1 MIQTLRPGDLDWD
14 RNGTLPDACHPARR
28 GTLLI
33 MTDVVVDGGALSVED
48 VVAVARGEAG
58 ARLGDE
64 VKERMEISRSVV
76 LKALSGDAPVYGV
89 NTGFGALADTPV
101 GEKDLTALQGAI
113 VRSHAAAVGTPL
125 PDEAVRALLLLRAR
139 TLAVGYSGVRVDL
152 PARLLD
158 MLNAGLI
165 PVIPGKG
172 SVGASGDLAQL
183 AHLAQ
188 TLIGEGRLRKAG
200 SADLEGRPAAEV
212 LREYALEPLTLAP
225 KEGLSLVNGT
235 EPMQALLAFSVHD
248 ADMLVR
254 AADVA
259 CALSVEALLGTDRP
273 YDERVQVIRPH
284 PGQLVSAANLRSL
297 LAGSGLLASHR
308 HSRHAVQDAYCLRCA
323 PQVHG
328 AVRDVL
334 SYARQVIT
342 IELGS
347 VVDNPVIV
355 PDGEV
360 MTTGNFHGEP
370 LAFAAD
376 MLAMA
381 LSELASISERRVD
394 RMLDPAFSR
403 GLPPFLAPAAGT
415 NSGFMLAQYTAASL
429 VSENKVLAHPASVDT
444 IPTSG
449 KQEDHVSM
457 GWHAVRKLR
466 EVISNVRACLAVE
479 ICCATQGIDLRAS
492 VAMPSVPLRAVHA
505 LVRSSVPRMDVDRE
519 VAPQLEAVDTL
530 LPAICATAGEHC
542 AVFS

>member
-1 MIQTLRPGDLDWD
+1 MREL
-14 RNGTLPDACHPARR
+14 
-28 GTLLI
+28 
-33 MTDVVVDGGALSVED
+33 VVDGSALTIED
-48 VVAVARGEAG
+48 VVAVARGQ
-58 ARLGDE
+58 ARVSLGPD
-64 VKERMEISRSVV
+64 VAQQMESSRSVV
-76 LKALSGDAPVYGV
+76 EQALSGGAPVYGV
-89 NTGFGALADTPV
+89 NTGFGALVDTPI
-101 GEKDLTALQGAI
+101 GASDLTALQGAI
-113 VRSHAAAVGTPL
+113 VRSHAAGTGTPL
-125 PDEAVRALLLLRAR
+125 DDQAVRAILLLRAR
-139 TLAVGYSGVRVDL
+139 TLAAGYSGVRVDL
-152 PARLLD
+152 PARLLELLSLD
-158 MLNAGLI
+158 LL

-188 TLIGEGRLRKAG
+188 PLIGEGRLRVPGEPAG
-200 SADLEGRPAAEV
+200 GRPAGEV
-212 LREYALEPLTLAP
+212 LAEHALEPLTLAP

-248 ADMLVR
+248 AGMLVQ

-259 CALSVEALLGTDRP
+259 CALSVEALLGTDRT
-273 YDERVQVIRPH
+273 YDERVQALRPH
-284 PGQLVSAANLRSL
+284 PGQLVSAANLRGL
-297 LAGSGLLASHR
+297 LAGSPLLASHR

-334 SYARQVIT
+334 GFARQVLT
-342 IELGS
+342 IELGA

-381 LSELASISERRVD
+381 VAELASISERRVD

-457 GWHAVRKLR
+457 GWTSVRKLR
-466 EVISNVRACLAVE
+466 EVVANVRACLAVE
-479 ICCATQGIDLRAS
+479 ICCATQGIDLRAEI
-492 VAMPSVPLRAVHA
+492 AAPSEPLRAVHDT
-505 LVRSSVPRMDVDRE
+505 VRASVPRMDVDRE
-519 VAPQLEAVDTL
+519 VAEQITAVDALLPQLCRV
-530 LPAICATAGEHC
+530 AGDG
-542 AVFS
+542 FPSFR

>member
-1 MIQTLRPGDLDWD
+1 MREI
-14 RNGTLPDACHPARR
+14 
-28 GTLLI
+28 
-33 MTDVVVDGGALSVED
+33 VVDGSALTVDD
-48 VVAVARGEAG
+48 VVAVAHGQARVTLG
-58 ARLGDE
+58 ADVPRQMD
-64 VKERMEISRSVV
+64 VSRSVV
-76 LKALSGDAPVYGV
+76 IKALTGGAPVYGV

-101 GEKDLTALQGAI
+101 GEADLTTLQGAI
-113 VRSHAAAVGTPL
+113 VRSHAAAIGEPL
-125 PDEAVRALLLLRAR
+125 DDETVRALLLLRAR
-139 TLAVGYSGVRVDL
+139 TLAAGYSGVRVEL
-152 PARLLD
+152 PARLLELLSRD
-158 MLNAGLI
+158 LL

-188 TLIGEGRLRKAG
+188 PLIGEGRLRTAG
-200 SADLEGRPAAEV
+200 DPATGRPAAEV
-212 LREYALEPLTLAP
+212 LREHGLEPLTLAP

-248 ADMLVR
+248 ATMLVQ

-284 PGQLVSAANLRSL
+284 PGQLVSAANLREL
-297 LAGSGLLASHR
+297 LAGSPLLARHR

-334 SYARQVIT
+334 TFARQVLT
-342 IELGS
+342 TELGA

-381 LSELASISERRVD
+381 VSELASISERRVD

-457 GWHAVRKLR
+457 GWTAVRKLR
-466 EVISNVRACLAVE
+466 EVIGNVRACLAVE
-479 ICCATQGIDLRAS
+479 ICCAAQGIDLRAS
-492 VAMPSVPLRAVHA
+492 VAEPSVPLRAVHD

-519 VAPQLEAVDTL
+519 VAGQIATVDDL
-530 LPAICATAGEHC
+530 LPELCQTASAAASGLR
-542 AVFS
+542 